1 MKNMILSALLVSFIL
16 LSATG
21 CSNNADETTTAA
33 ASETTATTTTTEEET
48 EEEAPLPYVELTSSE
63 LIAMNYYEYV
73 LSDNED
79 TPVFTNVDEICL
91 SCMYTENSDSSELN
105 YKVEY
110 NDELLYEGSAGLGGV
125 LIDHTVSYPILNDA
139 GYLPDG
145 VYDITIFNRN
155 EVIIESS
162 AEVVYDPDSAV
173 EHNSIVHYYEA
184 GNVRHY
190 TDSEFYDII
199 DSNDE
204 YVAGGS
210 GIYTQ
215 FNPGIT
221 YGDEGNYTVEWTCNG
236 EAMDP
241 VVFTDVDQ
249 FFAQLSFEMP
259 DGSPMPA
266 GTYEFNYYK
275 NDGSL
280 VATET
285 LTLR

>member
-1 MKNMILSALLVSFIL
+1 MKNMILSALLAGFIL

-21 CSNNADETTTAA
+21 CSNSADETTTTA
-33 ASETTATTTTTEEET
+33 ASEATAATTTEEET
-48 EEEAPLPYVELTSSE
+48 EEEAPLPYVELTSFE
-63 LIAMNYYEYV
+63 LFGLNYHEGV
-73 LSDNED
+73 FSDNGD
-79 TPVFTNVDEICL
+79 NPVYTNVDEIGL
-91 SCMYTENSDSSELN
+91 SCMYTENSDSSELTCR
-105 YKVEY
+105 VEY
-110 NDELLYEGSAGLGGV
+110 NDDIIYEDSVGLRGFS
-125 LIDHTVSYPILNDA
+125 LDSSNAYSILNDA

-145 VYDITIFNRN
+145 VYTITILNRD
-155 EVIIESS
+155 EVIIEST
-162 AEVVYDPDSAV
+162 AEVVYDPDTAV
-173 EHNSIVHYYEA
+173 EHNSIVHYYES
-184 GNVRHY
+184 GNILHF
-190 TDSEFYDII
+190 TDYEFYDII

-204 YVAGGS
+204 YVAGGT

-215 FNPGIT
+215 FNPEII

-266 GTYEFNYYK
+266 GTYEFSYYK